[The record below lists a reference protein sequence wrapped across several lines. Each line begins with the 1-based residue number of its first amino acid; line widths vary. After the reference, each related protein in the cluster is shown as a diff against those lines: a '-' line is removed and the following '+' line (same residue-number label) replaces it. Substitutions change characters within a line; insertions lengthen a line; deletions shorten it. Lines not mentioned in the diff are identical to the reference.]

1 MERDR
6 AGRRRHPLQ
15 GRGLRPIHPLL
26 PPEWISRA
34 IRVAMSADDWE
45 QLDDLVAAESVQT
58 PTQAR
63 ALGGAISTLLQ
74 TARRVEARPSDW
86 MDWERQKTLRL
97 LRPAN

>member
-6 AGRRRHPLQ
+6 AGHRRHPSQ
-15 GRGLRPIHPLL
+15 NRGLRPIHPLL

-34 IRVAMSADDWE
+34 IRVAMSGDDWQ
-45 QLDDLVAAESVQT
+45 QLDRLVAEMSSRT

-63 ALGGAISTLLQ
+63 ALGEVLSTLLRA
-74 TARRVEARPSDW
+74 TRRDETGPSHW

-97 LRPAN
+97 ICPAK